1 MASSKDAKATKDAKP
16 KDPKRDKGARKRR
29 KSAEVIDKSSRYDFS
44 YTQNREISWLRFDD
58 RVLEEAYDETV
69 PLFERLNFAAI
80 FQSNLDEF
88 FMIRVGGLS
97 DLATLKRQP
106 VDNKSNLTPS
116 EQIELIFSSL
126 PPLIKRQ
133 NDIVEKIESELQSYG
148 VYRIGA
154 DELTGDERTF
164 V

>member
-69 PLFERLNFAAI
+69 PLSSASTSPRS
-80 FQSNLDEF
+80 SN
-88 FMIRVGGLS
+88 RTS
-97 DLATLKRQP
+97 T
-106 VDNKSNLTPS
+106 
-116 EQIELIFSSL
+116 SS
-126 PPLIKRQ
+126 
-133 NDIVEKIESELQSYG
+133 S
-148 VYRIGA
+148 
-154 DELTGDERTF
+154 
-164 V
+164 